1 MPEALFDSKY
11 DMIFSL
17 LFVSGNV
24 ASLFISLDKSPM
36 GRSTSINLLIHF
48 LNVNIIT
55 SFRDDYIT
63 NL

>member
-1 MPEALFDSKY
+1 MSEALLDSKY

-24 ASLFISLDKSPM
+24 ASLFISLDKSPI
-36 GRSTSINLLIHF
+36 GKSTSINLLIHF